1 MPIHIQNKESPSQH
15 FIMTAPFH
23 WTDLQAALRG
33 TSIYLV
39 GMMGAGKTTVG
50 RALAEQLGYRFLD
63 TDTSIEAVA
72 QQPIPEIFAQ
82 QGEDAFRDIESKV
95 LQELSQYPRMVIS
108 TGGGAVLRKTNWA
121 DLRNGIV
128 VWLDVPAP
136 ILVDRLKADATP
148 RPLLQT
154 DDPVA
159 TLTDLLD
166 QRRSRYALADV
177 CVHCD
182 TQTPQE
188 LLPQLGYQVLKQLQ
202 MNAPESAK
210 VRPAES

>member
-1 MPIHIQNKESPSQH
+1 
-15 FIMTAPFH
+15 MTSEFN

-50 RALAEQLGYRFLD
+50 RELANQLGYRFLD
-63 TDTSIEAVA
+63 TDTSIEAIA
-72 QQPIPEIFAQ
+72 KTTIPDIFAQ
-82 QGEDAFRDIESKV
+82 QGETAFRDLESQV
-95 LQELSQYPRMVIS
+95 LQELSQYPRMVIA
-108 TGGGAVLRKTNWA
+108 TGGGIVVRQTNWR

-128 VWLDVPAP
+128 VWLDVPAA
-136 ILVDRLKADATP
+136 ILVDRLKADETP

-159 TLTDLLD
+159 TLNDLLE

-177 CVHCD
+177 CVRCD